1 MSSSSRDVIDIECF
15 CFQLGVSPHCCL
27 EKKKKKLIMLI
38 SSTSFTCLPHLP
50 DIKKQH
56 LTD

>member
-1 MSSSSRDVIDIECF
+1 MSSSSRDVIDAECF
-15 CFQLGVSPHCCL
+15 CFQLGVSPHCSL
-27 EKKKKKLIMLI
+27 GKKKLIMLI

-56 LTD
+56 LTN